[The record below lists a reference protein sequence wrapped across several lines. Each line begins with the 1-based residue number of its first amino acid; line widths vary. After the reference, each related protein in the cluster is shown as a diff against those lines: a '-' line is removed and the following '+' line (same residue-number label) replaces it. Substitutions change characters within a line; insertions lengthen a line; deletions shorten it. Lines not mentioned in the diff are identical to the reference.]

1 MRKSRSESILPRL
14 KILYILVLSQYSLLA
29 NHVTDRSC
37 RCNSASII
45 WPMCIIFAVCE
56 CYFTAF
62 YIIVWFFLHK
72 VRCIFYDKS
81 FLFVDDKSR
90 ICSWWF
96 TFMNFSYCVI
106 HNNKKGG
113 TIRNLFCSVV
123 PPSTMSINKYEQFT
137 PDGRELSV
145 TYSHGLLFGGFQNRE

>member
-62 YIIVWFFLHK
+62 YIIVWFFFHK

-81 FLFVDDKSR
+81 FL
-90 ICSWWF
+90 CSWWF

-113 TIRNLFCSVV
+113 TIRNLFCSEV